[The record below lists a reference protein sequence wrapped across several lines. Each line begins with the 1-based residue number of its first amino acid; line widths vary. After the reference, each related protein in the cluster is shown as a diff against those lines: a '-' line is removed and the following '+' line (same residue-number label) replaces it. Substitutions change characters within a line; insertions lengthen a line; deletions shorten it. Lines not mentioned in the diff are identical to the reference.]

1 MLKRRGNL
9 NAVMQNT
16 TTNQT
21 ITIHHPLTAT
31 DAEAVAHEAG
41 KAEFASITYRA
52 KRNGELARHTIILG
66 ARYDKQ
72 VTASVDQLQT
82 SIALGTAVDVAK
94 LSDRLDGL
102 VADGRLMGDKPADLN
117 ALVAEAAKAVL
128 VSLTKTAKGEQDGYT
143 KADTYE
149 TIAQGVTLHK
159 ADGSLELH
167 GLRHAKLV
175 IEAGDPET
183 GRTRALTVA
192 KNMVRASLP
201 VGRYRTFSLEAVAT
215 VKRNG
220 DTLELA

>member
-72 VTASVDQLQT
+72 VTASVDQLMT

-102 VADGRLMGDKPADLN
+102 VADGRLMGDKPSDLD

-143 KADTYE
+143 KVDTY
-149 TIAQGVTLHK
+149 TTVAKGVTLHK

-167 GLRHAKLV
+167 GLRHAKVVL
-175 IEAGDPET
+175 EAGDPET

-192 KNMVRASLP
+192 KNMVRATLP